1 MSAEA
6 EVAARDLYAR
16 LIDAWNGRD
25 AAGFADGFAPDG
37 TMIGFDGSLASG
49 AEIREHIESVFTDHP
64 TAPYV
69 VKVRGVRPLGA
80 DAAILRAIA
89 GMVPPGQDSVNPD
102 ANAHHALIAER
113 EEGGWTIVL
122 FQNTPA
128 QYHGRPELVE
138 RHTAEIEALR

>member
-16 LIDAWNGRD
+16 LIDAWNGHD
-25 AAGFADGFAPDG
+25 AAAFADGFASDG

-49 AEIREHIESVFTDHP
+49 PEIREHLAAVFTDHP

-69 VKVRGVRPLGA
+69 VKVRGVRALGA

-89 GMVPPGQDSVNPD
+89 GMVPPGQDSLNPD
-102 ANAHHALIAER
+102 VNAHHTLIAER
-113 EEGGWTIVL
+113 GEGGWTIVL